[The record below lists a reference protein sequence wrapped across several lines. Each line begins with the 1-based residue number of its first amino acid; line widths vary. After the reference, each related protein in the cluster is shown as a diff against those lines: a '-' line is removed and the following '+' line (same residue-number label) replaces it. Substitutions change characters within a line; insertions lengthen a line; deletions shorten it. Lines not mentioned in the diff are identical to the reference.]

1 MISYDDIK
9 RANNVE
15 YVFKRYTL
23 NKGIILDSFLFDTLL
38 KPTPGKDRQYDFDVY
53 LQTFGINLQRPYV
66 WEGCQQRDFILSL
79 LWEKPIEKVIAIIHN
94 DDVKRSESTVH
105 IIDGKQRLLTIQK
118 FLHNEFPIILNNKE
132 IYFKDFDES
141 AYYWLR
147 NRVDYITA
155 DVFYS
160 YANKPISDVD
170 KIKIFNFYNFSGT
183 PQTEEHK
190 NKLQNLIQ

>member
-1 MISYDDIK
+1 MISHDDIK

-23 NKGIILDSFLFDTLL
+23 NKGIILDSFLFDALL
-38 KPTPGKDRQYDFDVY
+38 EPTPGKDRKYDFDVY

-118 FLHNEFPIILNNKE
+118 FLHNEFPIILNDKE

-160 YANKPISDVD
+160 YTNKPISDVD